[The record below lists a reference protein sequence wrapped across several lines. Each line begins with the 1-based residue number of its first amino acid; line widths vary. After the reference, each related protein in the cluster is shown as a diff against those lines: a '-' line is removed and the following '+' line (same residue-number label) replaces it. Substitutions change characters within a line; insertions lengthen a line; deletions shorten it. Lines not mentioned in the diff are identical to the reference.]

1 MTIQNLIKLNSIVA
15 EGFLMNNIISL
26 FKEEGHIIN
35 DREIEILKNAKSYI
49 KLIRNG
55 QEFIKKNK
63 VGLNF
68 EKSLNA
74 YSISLKAL
82 RYNDNKIN
90 LEKYNNTIN
99 NCQTQVEKTLKIK
112 MFLNEKMNDVFLLFN
127 SIRTILLHKANNISN
142 QDEFTLI

>member
-26 FKEEGHIIN
+26 FKEEEYTIN
-35 DREIEILKNAKSYI
+35 DKEEEILKNAKNYI

-55 QEFIKKNK
+55 QEFIKKNM
-63 VGLNF
+63 VGVDL
-68 EKSLNA
+68 EKSLNS

-82 RYNDNKIN
+82 RFADNQINLVKYNDI
-90 LEKYNNTIN
+90 IN
-99 NCQTQVEKTLKIK
+99 NSRSQVEETLKMK
-112 MFLNEKMNDVFLLFN
+112 MFISEKMNDVFLLFN
-127 SIRTILLHKANNISN
+127 SIRTILINEANNISN